1 MSNLQLDYFINTLD
15 TELHNFIRNIDKEKI
30 NLVAELILDAKQHG
44 GRVHVTGIGK
54 PSHVSQYI
62 SALLSSTG
70 TPAYFLDSTESVHG
84 SAGQV
89 MEGDIVIA
97 ISNSGETLELQQTIE
112 ALKKLS
118 IKIVSVTGG
127 NSSWLARNTDLTL
140 FAGVEEEGDSFNKPP
155 RASIIAEILILQ
167 AVSIVLQEKS
177 HLNMEQYHLWHPG
190 GSLGKSLER
199 K

>member
-1 MSNLQLDYFINTLD
+1 MYLSIFQRYYLLQEHQRIF
-15 TELHNFIRNIDKEKI
+15 
-30 NLVAELILDAKQHG
+30 LDA
-44 GRVHVTGIGK
+44 
-54 PSHVSQYI
+54 
-62 SALLSSTG
+62 
-70 TPAYFLDSTESVHG
+70 TESVHG

-167 AVSIVLQEKS
+167 AVSIVLQEKKS
-177 HLNMEQYHLWHPG
+177 FEYGAIPSMAPW
-190 GSLGKSLER
+190 GKSWKVAR
-199 K
+199 KEII

>member
-70 TPAYFLDSTESVHG
+70 TPAYFLDATESVHG

-112 ALKKLS
+112 ALKS
-118 IKIVSVTGG
+118 
-127 NSSWLARNTDLTL
+127 
-140 FAGVEEEGDSFNKPP
+140 
-155 RASIIAEILILQ
+155 
-167 AVSIVLQEKS
+167 
-177 HLNMEQYHLWHPG
+177 
-190 GSLGKSLER
+190 
-199 K
+199 

>member
-70 TPAYFLDSTESVHG
+70 TPAYF
-84 SAGQV
+84 
-89 MEGDIVIA
+89 
-97 ISNSGETLELQQTIE
+97 
-112 ALKKLS
+112 
-118 IKIVSVTGG
+118 
-127 NSSWLARNTDLTL
+127 
-140 FAGVEEEGDSFNKPP
+140 F
-155 RASIIAEILILQ
+155 
-167 AVSIVLQEKS
+167 
-177 HLNMEQYHLWHPG
+177 
-190 GSLGKSLER
+190 
-199 K
+199 

>member
-1 MSNLQLDYFINTLD
+1 MKWCRHCRNNTC
-15 TELHNFIRNIDKEKI
+15 N
-30 NLVAELILDAKQHG
+30 
-44 GRVHVTGIGK
+44 
-54 PSHVSQYI
+54 SQYI

-70 TPAYFLDSTESVHG
+70 TPAYFLDATESVHG

>member
-1 MSNLQLDYFINTLD
+1 MNNLQLDYFINTLD
-15 TELHNFIRNIDKEKI
+15 VELHEFIQSMDKEKI
-30 NLVAELILDAKQHG
+30 NLVAELILDAKEDG

-70 TPAYFLDSTESVHG
+70 TPAYFLDATESVHG

-89 MEGDIVIA
+89 VKGDVVIA
-97 ISNSGETLELQQTIE
+97 ISNSGETVELQRTIE
-112 ALKKLS
+112 ALKKLGV
-118 IKIVSVTGG
+118 KIVSVTGG
-127 NSSWLARNTDLTL
+127 QSSWLAKNSDFAL

-155 RASIIAEILILQ
+155 RASIIAEILMLQ

-177 HLNMEQYHLWHPG
+177 HLNLEQYHLWHPG
-190 GSLGKSLER
+190 GSLGKSLEG